1 MVSNDSK
8 DDKLKTQDAVADT
21 VEPSHTNDL
30 EFPAQPLPYEN
41 GEQPSSFPTREVT
54 DRINLDALEDLR
66 NFRRK
71 SKITSHLV
79 VRRPDYSKVQVPLDR
94 EITVIGRAVGC
105 DIVIKDAKSSRKHA
119 RVLELSPG
127 TYELEDLNSRN
138 GTWSDGVQVSKMRLM
153 NGDSFSVGNAV
164 FTLRV
169 HHHHDI
175 D

>member
-1 MVSNDSK
+1 
-8 DDKLKTQDAVADT
+8 
-21 VEPSHTNDL
+21 
-30 EFPAQPLPYEN
+30 
-41 GEQPSSFPTREVT
+41 
-54 DRINLDALEDLR
+54 
-66 NFRRK
+66 
-71 SKITSHLV
+71 V

-94 EITVIGRAVGC
+94 EITVIGRAVSC

-119 RVLELSPG
+119 RVCELSPG
-127 TYELEDLNSRN
+127 SYELEDMNSRN